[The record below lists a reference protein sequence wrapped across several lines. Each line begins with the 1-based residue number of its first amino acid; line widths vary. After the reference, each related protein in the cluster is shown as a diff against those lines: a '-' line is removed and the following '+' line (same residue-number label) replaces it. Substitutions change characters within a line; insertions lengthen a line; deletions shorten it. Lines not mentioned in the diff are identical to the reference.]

1 MPTWRRSGSSCHF
14 PPAAKWNSSHSESWC
29 HTYIR
34 TTLRFFSVYEQ
45 VFLGFNVETCW
56 VEAKRNMHPVKMID
70 CYYWIYSSTK
80 LNRLAFR
87 RGPPFMTAQGNLSN
101 FWEFVYHSWSV
112 FRFLCRFKTFI
123 KITVA
128 RTCNLTKIVSETQRE
143 RSPKWS
149 HLHNSSWVFEIR
161 CKPIWEK

>member
-1 MPTWRRSGSSCHF
+1 MPEWRRTGSSCHF

-34 TTLRFFSVYEQ
+34 ATLRILSVYEQ

-80 LNRLAFR
+80 LNRLAFP

-128 RTCNLTKIVSETQRE
+128 RTCYLTKIVSETQRE
-143 RSPKWS
+143 RDHRNGRISITHREFLKF
-149 HLHNSSWVFEIR
+149 VVA
-161 CKPIWEK
+161 